1 MSHVWCHGTEC
12 HKKHTQDRVRGSK
25 GSKVLRTRK
34 IKQRIESQWYNPN
47 NWYNLFCSMGCYN
60 DFANKHA
67 DAMRRIAPRNEPLET
82 PINDPTKNEYGY
94 TRITEQEVDTDSNMG

>member
-1 MSHVWCHGTEC
+1 
-12 HKKHTQDRVRGSK
+12 
-25 GSKVLRTRK
+25 
-34 IKQRIESQWYNPN
+34 
-47 NWYNLFCSMGCYN
+47 MGCYN